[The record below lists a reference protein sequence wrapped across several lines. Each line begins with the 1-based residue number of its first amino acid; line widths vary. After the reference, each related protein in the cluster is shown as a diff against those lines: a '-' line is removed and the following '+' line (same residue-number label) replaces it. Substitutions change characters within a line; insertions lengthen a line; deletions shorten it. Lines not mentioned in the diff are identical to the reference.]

1 MALEFLHYRKRRG
14 ASLDAISHTEKVI
27 AFCRLLLAITT
38 LVLEMVAAKPP
49 PWPNLA
55 YAVLGGYV
63 GFSALLFVL
72 VRGERV
78 RQERVGPYSVAC
90 DVVWGAL
97 ITLLTEGGATP
108 FFLLNVFVISSVSV
122 RWGFLAAAPIT
133 MLVAFLYPALIYCA
147 SHWFGAEQFPFHRSH
162 LFRPAYLIV
171 LGYLIGY
178 LGEHERRSKRKLRF
192 MLELSNASRRDRV
205 SALDLVRMVRRVLA
219 YFDAP
224 RALVVLRDPDSTRY
238 FTWDVTRANGQVRLG
253 MRISE
258 DDPLPLPFASSTEA
272 LLVNSLQPGSGT
284 ALCYDVFS
292 GAIQR
297 KAVEPDL
304 RFPGDAQ
311 PHSVLV
317 APIIVQRELRGR
329 AVVIRDAR
337 PTFTRDDLEFLLVV
351 IGQAAASFEA
361 ARLQEKAEEVAVL
374 EERARIARDLHDG
387 FIQSLAGI
395 DLRVEA
401 ARRMCERDP
410 TRVST
415 ELADLQQVVDR
426 GYREVRAYLKV
437 LRGASRQSRDLES
450 VLDRVAAEFTIRDRL
465 QVRLT
470 VPPGN
475 LDLPHTTTHE
485 IGQIVREALQNA
497 VRHGEATK
505 AVVKLRAYDSHCS
518 LFIRDNGRGFPQG
531 ARGLRTDGAV
541 SSAAVPWSIRERAG
555 ALGAA
560 LRVRSRP
567 GHGAEIVLRIPIGER
582 EPTEQEPRPLRRQ
595 M

>member
-1 MALEFLHYRKRRG
+1 M
-14 ASLDAISHTEKVI
+14 
-27 AFCRLLLAITT
+27 LL
-38 LVLEMVAAKPP
+38 
-49 PWPNLA
+49 
-55 YAVLGGYV
+55 
-63 GFSALLFVL
+63 
-72 VRGERV
+72 
-78 RQERVGPYSVAC
+78 
-90 DVVWGAL
+90 
-97 ITLLTEGGATP
+97 
-108 FFLLNVFVISSVSV
+108 
-122 RWGFLAAAPIT
+122 
-133 MLVAFLYPALIYCA
+133 AFLYPALIFCA
-147 SHWFGAEQFPFHRSH
+147 SNWLSPEVFTFHRAH

-192 MLELSNASRRDRV
+192 MLDLSTASRRDRV
-205 SALDLVRMVRRVLA
+205 SALDLVRLIRRVLA

-238 FTWDVTRANGQVRLG
+238 FTWDVSRGNGIVRLG
-253 MRISE
+253 LRISE

-292 GAIQR
+292 GAMQR
-297 KAVEPDL
+297 KAIRPDL

-311 PHSVLV
+311 PQTLVV
-317 APIIVQRELRGR
+317 APIIVQRDLRGR
-329 AVVIRDAR
+329 VVVLRDSR
-337 PTFTRDDLEFLLVV
+337 PNFTRDDLEFLLVV
-351 IGQAAASFEA
+351 VGQAAASLEA

-401 ARRMCERDP
+401 CRVMCERDP
-410 TRVST
+410 SRIST

-426 GYREVRAYLKV
+426 GYRDVRAYLKV
-437 LRGASRQSRDLES
+437 LRGASRRSRDLEA
-450 VLDRVAAEFTIRDRL
+450 VLDRIAAEFSMRDRL

-470 VPPGN
+470 LPPADPGWSEA
-475 LDLPHTTTHE
+475 TTHE

-497 VRHGEATK
+497 VRHGQATK
-505 AVVKLRAYDSHCS
+505 AVVKLRAYDSHCT
-518 LFIRDNGRGFPQG
+518 LFIRDNGRGFPNG
-531 ARGLRTDGAV
+531 SGRGLRADGSV
-541 SSAAVPWSIRERAG
+541 PPSAVPWSIRERAA

-567 GHGAEIVLRIPIGER
+567 GNGAEIVLRVPITNDEGGD
-582 EPTEQEPRPLRRQ
+582 QEPRPIRRQ